1 MIRFLPIAALALAS
15 TAWMPV
21 ALGQAGSAPASPAA
35 PAAQD
40 FTDTD
45 LKSFAVALVE
55 VSRINDTYMPVY
67 RAAQSPEEQQA
78 IEQKASDEMVQAV
91 QNAGMTV
98 DRYQQILA
106 QARSNPEV
114 ANRINEH
121 VKEAAGR

>member
-1 MIRFLPIAALALAS
+1 MIRFLPIAALALAT

>member
-1 MIRFLPIAALALAS
+1 MIRFLPIAALALAT

-21 ALGQAGSAPASPAA
+21 ALGQAETPPAA

-40 FTDTD
+40 FSDTD
-45 LKSFAVALVE
+45 LKTFAVALVE
-55 VSRINDTYMPVY
+55 VSRINDNYLPVY
-67 RAAQSPEEQQA
+67 RAAKSPEEQQA

-91 QNAGMTV
+91 QNAGLTV

-114 ANRINEH
+114 ASRINEH
-121 VKEAAGR
+121 VKEAATR